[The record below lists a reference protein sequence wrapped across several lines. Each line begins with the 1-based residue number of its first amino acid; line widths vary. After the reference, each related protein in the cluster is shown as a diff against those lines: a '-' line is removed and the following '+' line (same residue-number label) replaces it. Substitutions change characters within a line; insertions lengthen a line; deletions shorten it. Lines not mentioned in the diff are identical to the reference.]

1 MSQFF
6 SNFALF
12 LAQKVEYLKNYIT
25 YGGNILEGL
34 YYWFCGSG
42 KKIVKIYPIVKKF
55 VSPIWNLSKVVT
67 LSPYCSYIYIYI
79 YINLSKPLWQ

>member
-34 YYWFCGSG
+34 YYCFCGSEFFFF
-42 KKIVKIYPIVKKF
+42 VKIYSIVKKF
-55 VSPIWNLSKVVT
+55 VSPTWNLSKVVT
-67 LSPYCSYIYIYI
+67 LSPYCSYIYI
-79 YINLSKPLWQ
+79 

>member
-1 MSQFF
+1 MSKSVCSLKSYCNLDWGGNLKCHNFF

-34 YYWFCGSG
+34 YYCFCGSE
-42 KKIVKIYPIVKKF
+42 KKNCQNIYNSKK
-55 VSPIWNLSKVVT
+55 VS
-67 LSPYCSYIYIYI
+67 
-79 YINLSKPLWQ
+79 